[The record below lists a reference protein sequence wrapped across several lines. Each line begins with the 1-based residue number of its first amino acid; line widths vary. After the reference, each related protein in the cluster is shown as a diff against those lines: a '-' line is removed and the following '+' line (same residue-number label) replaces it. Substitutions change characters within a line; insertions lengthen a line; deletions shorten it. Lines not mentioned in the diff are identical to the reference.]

1 MRGNMR
7 KICVNEGDAR
17 TVAITTHAGG
27 ASHARPLRALFV
39 HISLF
44 LESGSA
50 GSRWPAHHHQSAR
63 RARAP
68 PPPACTRRRRP
79 HTKHP
84 VRTPRLPPSLCSG
97 AVLCLLQTH
106 INIWTCGA
114 RARPRATRGAAAS
127 RGAAS
132 STAASSTHAPT
143 HSQVHRVVLPAA
155 TSSRKS
161 GASAQLVLNRHT
173 AICPW

>member
-1 MRGNMR
+1 MADANRGDHDTR
-7 KICVNEGDAR
+7 
-17 TVAITTHAGG
+17 GG
-27 ASHARPLRALFV
+27 GEP
-39 HISLF
+39 
-44 LESGSA
+44 
-50 GSRWPAHHHQSAR
+50 
-63 RARAP
+63 RAP
-68 PPPACTRRRRP
+68 PPRPLRSYKFISLGFSGFRIRFRGFSMARASARAAAAAPRGTRSTRRRRP